1 MTKKILEVGILDSTW
16 LTDEEYYSQK
26 ATVIEHDR
34 IVAILRELD
43 KKYKEAS
50 PSSEL
55 AQHPFRVAL
64 RQINKTR
71 LSI

>member
-1 MTKKILEVGILDSTW
+1 MSKKILEVGILDSTW
-16 LTDEEYYSQK
+16 LTDEEYYMQK
-26 ATVIEHDR
+26 ATVVEHDR
-34 IVAILRELD
+34 IVAILRDLD
-43 KKYKEAS
+43 RRYKEAD

-55 AQHPFRVAL
+55 AKHPFRAAL